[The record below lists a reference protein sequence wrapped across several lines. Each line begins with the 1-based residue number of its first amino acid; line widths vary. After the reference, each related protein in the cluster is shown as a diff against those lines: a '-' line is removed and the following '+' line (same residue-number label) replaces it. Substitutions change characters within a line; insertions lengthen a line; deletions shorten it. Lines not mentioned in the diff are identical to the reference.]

1 MKSYKNKRMPIKRF
15 GGNSLFWKISAVF
28 AALLTILGIVYIV
41 IASQVS
47 RQYFMQINQR
57 LYGDIASNLVGIT
70 KPLKNGHPDTSVTH
84 DIMHSIMVMNP
95 SAEVYLLDTDG
106 KILDYVVPGKTVK
119 TARVRLDPVKKF
131 LDQKGSGY
139 VTGDNPRA
147 PGEESVFSAAPI
159 YENGR
164 LAGYAYAVLA
174 SEKER
179 QILAMSSTN
188 LFFSLG
194 TRIFIV
200 TLIIALIVGLITFF
214 LITDSVRK
222 IAAVVSRFKSGDQH
236 ARIEGNIGGNLG
248 LLTSSFNEMAD
259 TIVENIH
266 KITET
271 DRLRQ
276 ELIANVSHDLRT
288 PLSILQGY
296 VETLLIKKGNLT
308 EAEEDRYLKTIMDS
322 SKKLSSLVE
331 QLFQY
336 SKLEAN
342 QIQPHKE
349 AFLLD
354 ELASDMHVKYELLA
368 KEKGVDLQLVQPGYL
383 PPVFADLALTER
395 VLQNLLDNAL
405 KFTPSGGQIKMELL
419 PRSNGVEVVIAD
431 TGIGISHEDQL
442 YIFDRHKQ
450 MAESSFTTKG
460 MGLGLAI
467 VKKILDLHNV
477 NIHVQSTLGSGSS
490 FWFELPVFV
499 PAV

>member
-1 MKSYKNKRMPIKRF
+1 MPKKWID
-15 GGNSLFWKISAVF
+15 GNSLFWKISAVF
-28 AALLTILGIVYIV
+28 AILLVILGIVYIE
-41 IASQVS
+41 IASTVS
-47 RQYFMQINQR
+47 RQYFNQINQQ
-57 LYGDIASNLVGIT
+57 LYGDVASNLVGIT
-70 KPLKNGHPDTSVTH
+70 KPLKNGRADTTVTH
-84 DIMHSIMVMNP
+84 DIMHSIMVINP
-95 SAEVYLLDTDG
+95 SVEVYLLDTTG
-106 KILDYVVPGKTVK
+106 KIIDYVVPGKTVK
-119 TARVRLDPVKKF
+119 TESVNLTRVKQFIKD
-131 LDQKGSGY
+131 KGNGY
-139 VTGDNPRA
+139 ITGDNPRT
-147 PGEESVFSAAPI
+147 PGEESIFSAAPI
-159 YENGR
+159 YENGQ

-174 SEKER
+174 SEKAR

-194 TRIFIV
+194 TRIFIA
-200 TLIIALIVGLITFF
+200 TLIIAFIIGIITFF
-214 LITDSVRK
+214 LITDSIRR
-222 IAAVVSRFKSGDQH
+222 IAVVVSRFKSGDH
-236 ARIEGNIGGNLG
+236 SARIDGNIKGNLG

-259 TIVENIH
+259 AIARNIK

-271 DRLRQ
+271 DKLRQ

-296 VETLLIKKGNLT
+296 VETLVIKKGALT
-308 EAEEDRYLKTIMDS
+308 EVEEDRYLKTIMDS
-322 SKKLSSLVE
+322 SQKLSTLVE

-349 AFLLD
+349 AFLLG

-368 KEKGVDLQLVQPGYL
+368 KEKNITLHLVEPGHL

-405 KFTPSGGQIKMELL
+405 KFTPPGGQIHIRLDHK
-419 PRSNGVEVVIAD
+419 SNGIEVIIAD
-431 TGIGISHEDQL
+431 TGIGISNEDQI

-450 MAESSFTTKG
+450 TSEFIDNTKG

-477 NIHVQSTLGSGSS
+477 NIHVQSSLGKGSI
-490 FWFELPVFV
+490 FRFELPVFS
-499 PAV
+499 PSAT

>member
-1 MKSYKNKRMPIKRF
+1 MPIKRI
-15 GGNSLFWKISAVF
+15 GGNLLFWKISAVF
-28 AALLTILGIVYIV
+28 TLLLIILGVVYIG

-47 RQYFMQINQR
+47 RQYFNQINQQ
-57 LYGDIASNLVGIT
+57 LYGDVASNLVGIT
-70 KPLKNGHPDTSVTH
+70 KPLKNGLPDTTVTH
-84 DIMHSIMVMNP
+84 DIMHSIMVINP
-95 SAEVYLLDTDG
+95 SVEVYLLDTSG
-106 KILDYVVPGKTVK
+106 EIIDYVVPGKTVK
-119 TARVRLDPVKKF
+119 AQRVNVDKVKKF
-131 LDQKGSGY
+131 IDEKGNGY
-139 VTGDNPRA
+139 ITGDNPRT
-147 PGEESVFSAAPI
+147 PGEESIFSAAPI
-159 YENGR
+159 YENGQ

-179 QILAMSSTN
+179 QILAMSSNN

-194 TRIFIV
+194 SRMFIA
-200 TLIIALIVGLITFF
+200 TLIIAFIIGVITFF

-222 IAAVVSRFKSGDQH
+222 IASVVSRFKSGDHH
-236 ARIEGNIGGNLG
+236 ARIDGNIKGTLG

-296 VETLLIKKGNLT
+296 VETLVIKRGDLT
-308 EAEEDRYLKTIMDS
+308 AAEEDRYLKTIMDS
-322 SKKLSSLVE
+322 SKKLSTLVE

-342 QIQPHKE
+342 QIQPNKE

-354 ELASDMHVKYELLA
+354 ELASDMQVKYELLA
-368 KEKGVDLQLVQPGYL
+368 REKDIDLQLVQPGHL

-405 KFTPSGGQIKMELL
+405 KFTPPGGEIRLQLQQKSSGI
-419 PRSNGVEVVIAD
+419 EVVIAD
-431 TGIGISHEDQL
+431 TGIGISNEDQV

-450 MAESSFTTKG
+450 TADFTYTTKG

-477 NIHVQSTLGSGSS
+477 NIHVQSTLGRGSV
-490 FWFELPVFV
+490 FWFELPVFSPLV
-499 PAV
+499 T